1 MKRLSKILLL
11 LLVASMLLVGC
22 SRKKIKVGY
31 TVYPV
36 QYLLEEIGKDKVET
50 VAFST
55 NRMITRS
62 QVVDNYKEVLK
73 EVDNLFIMGEVEP
86 YLDIIN
92 QDILDANT
100 DIVDLSLKSG
110 VLNFS
115 RLTKV
120 DVESQQV
127 DIVNRYYENP
137 IFDSVDKYNVDPYL
151 WLDPITMTSMANQ
164 VRNYLVSVDPD
175 HTEFYNENFNQ
186 LKIELAYLDANFL
199 ELRSGYKFAFA
210 TMTPS
215 FGIWQNNYNYS
226 ISPIILSKYGV
237 LPTEQ
242 QLELIKVRLISDG
255 VKYLIVEENL
265 DDDVLA
271 LADQLVSELDLE
283 KITLS
288 NLAFRSQAEIDSDLD
303 YLQIMNK
310 NLSILENLGEE
321 ILSQREGNDSED
333 SSDK

>member
-1 MKRLSKILLL
+1 MKKISKILIL
-11 LLVASMLLVGC
+11 LLVASQFLVGC
-22 SRKKIKVGY
+22 SRKKIKVAY
-31 TVYPV
+31 TIYPV
-36 QYLLEEIGKDKVET
+36 QYLLEEIGKDNVET

-55 NRMITRS
+55 DRMITRS
-62 QVVDNYKEVLK
+62 QLVDNYKEVLK
-73 EVDNLFIMGEVEP
+73 DVDNLFIMGEVEP

-92 QDILDANT
+92 QDLIDANT
-100 DIVDLSLKSG
+100 NVVDLSLKSG

-120 DVESQQV
+120 DVENQQV
-127 DIVNRYYENP
+127 NVTNSYYENP

-175 HTEFYNENFNQ
+175 NTNYYNENFNQ

-199 ELRSGYKFAFA
+199 ELRSGYKFSFA

-265 DDDVLA
+265 DADVLA
-271 LADQLVSELDLE
+271 LAEELASELDLE
-283 KITLS
+283 KVTLS
-288 NLAFRSQAEIDSDLD
+288 NLAFRSSEEVDQDLD

-310 NLSILENLGEE
+310 NLSILEKLGED
-321 ILSQREGNDSED
+321 ILSQREEGQSGSE
-333 SSDK
+333 